1 MEIGNKRLIFSTAF
15 QRKYSVNSVADK
27 FLKGRDGFGN
37 WKFIFSADFQREYFV
52 ILIASKFLKK
62 RGGED
67 GGGS

>member
-1 MEIGNKRLIFSTAF
+1 M
-15 QRKYSVNSVADK
+15 NSVADK

-52 ILIASKFLKK
+52 ILIAGKLLKK